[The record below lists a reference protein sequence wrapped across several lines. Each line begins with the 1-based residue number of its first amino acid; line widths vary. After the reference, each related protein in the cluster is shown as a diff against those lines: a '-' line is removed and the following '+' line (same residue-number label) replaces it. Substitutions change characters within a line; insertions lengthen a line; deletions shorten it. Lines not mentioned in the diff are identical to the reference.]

1 LKADFF
7 LSPEIDFC
15 GEIAAAGPRVP
26 ADISTP
32 GTRVFGN
39 VTVNQMISGGGAMAE
54 YILVDA
60 VAACVRPP
68 PPSLSLAEAAG
79 LSSNGQTA
87 LQMLQTAGVKTG
99 HRVFVNGG
107 STGVGIVLI
116 QALKL
121 AGAYVVATGSGEKA
135 NLVKSLGADEVCSAF
150 HVHES
155 KND

>member
-1 LKADFF
+1 
-7 LSPEIDFC
+7 
-15 GEIAAAGPRVP
+15 
-26 ADISTP
+26 
-32 GTRVFGN
+32 
-39 VTVNQMISGGGAMAE
+39 MISGGGAMAE

-60 VAACVRPP
+60 AAACVRPP

-135 NLVKSLGADEVCSAF
+135 NLVKSLGADEVCSVL
-150 HVHES
+150 HVKVEE
-155 KND
+155 